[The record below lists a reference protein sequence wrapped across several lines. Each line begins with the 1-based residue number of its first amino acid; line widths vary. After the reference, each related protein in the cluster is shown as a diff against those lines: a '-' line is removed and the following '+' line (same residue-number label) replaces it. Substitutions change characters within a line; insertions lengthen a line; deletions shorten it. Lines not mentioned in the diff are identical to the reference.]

1 MLKSIASGAAALAML
16 AFTPVAASAANEG
29 VTADIIKIGSFL
41 PLQSGFAAGANQL
54 RDGAEAYF
62 KWLNDQGGIHGR
74 KINWIV
80 ENDSY
85 NPQQAV
91 SVARKLVDR
100 DGVFAIVST
109 IGTVTNLAALPF
121 LVQRG
126 VPVINPAGSNEKLNA
141 PTEKEVFGMLPVGQ
155 TIGENMAQYA
165 LKTLKADKV
174 AIFYQN
180 DQFGKDQRDGAV
192 AYLKANGKTPVG
204 EATYVPSDV
213 DMSAQAVTLRDAKPD
228 VVLMFNIVKQ
238 GALLLKEAEK
248 LGWKPQFMAMNTMG
262 DPILTELAGKA
273 ANGLIVNIM
282 TAVDSME
289 DPKVKQANEILAKYA
304 PKTQPG
310 YYPYL
315 GMAGAIA
322 FHKAAEAAGKD
333 LTRAKLIAALENLGK
348 WEPGVT
354 PPLNWGPKNHAGPTT
369 FGYVQWVDG
378 KIKVLQ
384 GW

>member
-1 MLKSIASGAAALAML
+1 MLRKTAFGAAGLAIML
-16 AFTPVAASAANEG
+16 AASVPAN
-29 VTADIIKIGSFL
+29 ADDPGITEDTITIGSFL

-54 RDGAEAYF
+54 RDGADAYF
-62 KWLNDQGGIHGR
+62 KWVNDQGGIHGR

-91 SVARKLVDR
+91 AVARKLVDR
-100 DGVFAIVST
+100 DGIFAIVST

-155 TIGENMAQYA
+155 TIGADMARYA
-165 LKTLKADKV
+165 LDTIGAKKV

-192 AYLKANGKTPVG
+192 EYLEAKGVTPVA

-213 DMSAQAVTLRDAKPD
+213 DVSSQAVALRDGEPD

-238 GALLLKEAEK
+238 GALLLKEAEE
-248 LGWKPQFMAMNTMG
+248 LGWETQFIAMNTMG
-262 DPILTELAGKA
+262 DPILNELAGSA
-273 ANGLIVNIM
+273 ADGLIVNIM
-282 TAVDSME
+282 TAVASMD
-289 DPKVKQANEILAKYA
+289 DPRVAEANEILAKYA
-304 PKTQPG
+304 PDTAPG

-322 FHKAAEAAGKD
+322 FHKAAEAAGPD
-333 LTRAKLIAALENLGK
+333 LTRESLIAALEGLGE
-348 WEPGVT
+348 WEPGVV
-354 PPLNWGPKNHAGPTT
+354 PPLKWGPGEHAGPSS
-369 FGYVQWVDG
+369 FGYVQWKDG
-378 KIKVLQ
+378 NITVLEN
-384 GW
+384 W